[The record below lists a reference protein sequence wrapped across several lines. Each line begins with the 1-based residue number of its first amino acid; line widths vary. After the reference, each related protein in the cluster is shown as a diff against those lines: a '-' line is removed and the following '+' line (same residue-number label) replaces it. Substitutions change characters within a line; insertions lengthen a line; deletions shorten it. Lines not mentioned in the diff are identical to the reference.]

1 MSRLV
6 IISGP
11 SCVGKGPLHAALR
24 KFYPDL
30 AGRLTPV
37 VLYNSRAP
45 RPGEL
50 DGVDYHFR
58 PREEIDALRGRDGFL
73 VLDVRGDLLAL
84 DRKELEG
91 LLRRDDVLFEG
102 NSFVGQA
109 LLDCPLPGGAER
121 LSIFVSPLSREEIE
135 FLASGEC
142 RADPGAFVTD
152 VMRRK
157 LLRRTR
163 RQKTNLSL
171 RDLEDI
177 ERRAAS
183 ALVEMGQAWR
193 FDHVVP
199 NHDGEDSENWDAFYY
214 PVGDARRT
222 LRSVAALL
230 AGEPAPG
237 AETWDRDLVP

>member
-1 MSRLV
+1 
-6 IISGP
+6 
-11 SCVGKGPLHAALR
+11 
-24 KFYPDL
+24 
-30 AGRLTPV
+30 
-37 VLYNSRAP
+37 
-45 RPGEL
+45 
-50 DGVDYHFR
+50 
-58 PREEIDALRGRDGFL
+58 
-73 VLDVRGDLLAL
+73 
-84 DRKELEG
+84 
-91 LLRRDDVLFEG
+91 
-102 NSFVGQA
+102 
-109 LLDCPLPGGAER
+109 
-121 LSIFVSPLSREEIE
+121 
-135 FLASGEC
+135 
-142 RADPGAFVTD
+142 
-152 VMRRK
+152 MRRK